1 MGKIKKMYKK
11 IIILLLILSV
21 VTISGCTMDTEAE
34 RTFGEKNPA
43 TTEDLY
49 LVNATGE
56 HYDRNGTMYYFVW
69 GYVGNRAPVPAP
81 GVEITAQFFSE
92 NGTLIGTNTTTP
104 YRPSTIPEEGES
116 YFYAGFRDPDQK
128 IASYKLNLSIK

>member
-1 MGKIKKMYKK
+1 MSKL
-11 IIILLLILSV
+11 IIILLIILAAVS
-21 VTISGCTMDTEAE
+21 ISGCTMDTTAE
-34 RTFGEKNPA
+34 KTFGEKDPA
-43 TTEDLY
+43 TSEDLY

-81 GVEITAQFFSE
+81 NVEITAQFYSE

-104 YRPSTIPEEGES
+104 YRPKNIPEEGES